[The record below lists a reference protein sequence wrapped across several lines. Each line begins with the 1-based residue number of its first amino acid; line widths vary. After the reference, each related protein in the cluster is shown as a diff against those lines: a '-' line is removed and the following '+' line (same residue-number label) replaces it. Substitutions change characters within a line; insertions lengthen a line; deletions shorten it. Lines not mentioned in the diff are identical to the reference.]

1 MVATLVIIYEL
12 QKDERL
18 WTIKYILPMHWSHIN
33 HRSGVDQ
40 RKSASKR
47 PMSQPLSHA
56 TNLAPRQFD
65 PNQYGPKLYS
75 AQDKLDM
82 DVMFVT
88 VSQGLIILEFGYI
101 LCWRCLTVQG

>member
-1 MVATLVIIYEL
+1 
-12 QKDERL
+12 
-18 WTIKYILPMHWSHIN
+18 MHWSHIN

-47 PMSQPLSHA
+47 PMFQPLSHA